1 MDSTRS
7 VSTDRLRRDIDTTRA
22 SITGTVGELRQK
34 VGESMQWQTYVE
46 RHPTPLLVGAAVV
59 GLLVGRRLARRFAG
73 DGQKWTVG
81 GESNPAAPVLSSARF
96 VTVTPDRLGAVTAS
110 WQRLGSR
117 VEALANRVIDE
128 VAEAAERIV
137 VPALV
142 HGVETLLEG
151 RRPNAG
157 TTTGPRVAAP

>member
-1 MDSTRS
+1 MDPTRG
-7 VSTDRLRRDIDTTRA
+7 VDTERLRRDIDVTRA
-22 SITGTVGELRQK
+22 SITETVDELRRK
-34 VGESMQWQTYVE
+34 AGETMHWRTYVE
-46 RHPTPLLVGAAVV
+46 RYPAPVLVGAAAVGLVV
-59 GLLVGRRLARRFAG
+59 GRLLARRIVAG
-73 DGQKWTVG
+73 NGHEWT
-81 GESNPAAPVLSSARF
+81 PAEQGLPSPVRSSATF
-96 VTVTPDRLGAVTAS
+96 VTVPADRLGAVTAS

-151 RRPNAG
+151 GRRSTGRRPDPAS
-157 TTTGPRVAAP
+157 RS